1 MRMVILT
8 YFILVIFLRN
18 LHSVRVEIIKSKCAF
33 GHLGKKYFSECGNR
47 GYAMRCN
54 DTSLT
59 QIPDS
64 YPMPQNFTKFPPPL
78 CLLDLSYNE
87 FSLVGNQSFVNV
99 KNLNSTDVLWL
110 YLDYSKIKSI
120 ASNAFENLTNLLY
133 LNLTGN
139 YLNQRCSFGDGVF
152 KPLLSLRN
160 INVKENRLETFD
172 DIGRELQYLKNLRG
186 IYMDLCADC
195 VFGKNFSKLTNLKT
209 LGLSGRSNKACNAP
223 SIKNITF
230 QYVPTVERLNISS
243 CHIQSIDKNAF
254 SYLKNIKLLDISYNE
269 HLKFTGM
276 NEALYGL
283 RNSSTLKLL
292 NVNRI
297 HQLYEFGIQLKLTD
311 IENLKTLHTLETLHM
326 DLNKIEVFDEKI
338 LNPYQFP
345 KTLKDFT
352 LSGNRL
358 TYGKYVEYL
367 SKAIGIESLDLS
379 RQHLNYDPFF
389 RERYEN
395 RQMSSKNGMI
405 KDFSKI
411 STEEKFPF
419 NCDIYLPHSLRKI
432 KWRKSFINLKIVT
445 PINICGATGLKYL
458 DVSFNLISK
467 WNAPIFGVE
476 HVTHLDLSENVCDE
490 VNPKFFL
497 RFKSLEHLNLSGNSL
512 GKVFDPD
519 LNPNASKMFKV
530 QKNITKL
537 DLSFNKISS
546 LPWDIFKNLP
556 NLRYLDLSD
565 NSIDE
570 WNFSLENS
578 HCLRRLDVSGNKL
591 YYLPG
596 SLTKYLDSIAMGN
609 CNKNKNV
616 SVNLYSNPI
625 ECTCKTLPF
634 LEWMRDSKVV
644 VNFTAKDTCRLN
656 GENQCLEYQHLEQ
669 IISILKDDKC
679 LDRSWVTWTISA
691 AGSVFVCLLTVIVC
705 CTMYRNRWKLRYLYY
720 SRNRRYIHEGFERL
734 FENDAFVSYAKNNA
748 SFIKNEMVPAL
759 ETQYGLHLWVADRNS
774 VPGTSVAENICHGI
788 YNSRKSILLINKA
801 YLNDTWCDYE
811 MHMAHTESIETKRKM
826 IMIVLMESIP
836 MDSLPIWLMRLL
848 QSERSLEYPD
858 HRQDINTFWMNLADE
873 IQC

>member
-1 MRMVILT
+1 MGIFT
-8 YFILVIFLRN
+8 YFLLAIFLRN
-18 LHSVRVEIIKSKCAF
+18 LHTVQTEIIKPTCAF
-33 GHLGKKYFSECGNR
+33 GHLDEKSFSECGNR

-64 YPMPQNFTKFPPPL
+64 YLMPQNLTDFPPPL
-78 CLLDLSYNE
+78 CLLDLSYNK
-87 FSLVGNQSFVNV
+87 FYLVGNQSFVNV

-110 YLDYSKIKSI
+110 YLDYSNITFI

-139 YLNQRCSFGDGVF
+139 NLNQLDSFGDGVF
-152 KPLLSLRN
+152 KPLINLRDL
-160 INVKENRLETFD
+160 NVKENKLQTFD
-172 DIGRELQYLKNLRG
+172 YIGIELQYLKNLKG

-209 LGLSGRSNKACNAP
+209 LSLSGRSKNACNAP
-223 SIKNITF
+223 FVKNTTF
-230 QYVPTVERLNISS
+230 QYVPTVESLYMAS
-243 CHIQSIDKNAF
+243 CQIQSIDKNAF
-254 SYLKNIKLLDISYNE
+254 SYLKNITLLDISYNE

-276 NEALYGL
+276 NQALYGL

-297 HQLYEFGIQLKLTD
+297 HQLYESGIQLKLTD
-311 IENLKTLHTLETLHM
+311 IENLKTLRALETLHM
-326 DLNKIEVFDEKI
+326 DLNKIEVFDVSI
-338 LNPYQFP
+338 LHPEYQFP
-345 KTLKDFT
+345 KTLKDLT

-358 TYGKYVEYL
+358 TAGKYVEYL
-367 SKAIGIESLDLS
+367 HKMIGVESLDLS

-389 RERYEN
+389 HEHYEN
-395 RQMSSKNGMI
+395 SQMSSKNGII
-405 KDFSKI
+405 KDFSKL
-411 STEEKFPF
+411 TREEKCPSV
-419 NCDIYLPHSLRKI
+419 CAVCLPHSLRKV
-432 KWRKSFINLKIVT
+432 KWRKSFIYLKIIT
-445 PINICGATGLKYL
+445 PIAFCWATGLKHVDL
-458 DVSFNLISK
+458 SFNLISK
-467 WNAPIFGVE
+467 WNATIFGLE
-476 HVTHLDLSENVCDE
+476 NVTHLDLSENVCDE
-490 VNPKFFL
+490 VDPKFFL

-519 LNPNASKMFKV
+519 LNPNASKMFEV
-530 QKNITKL
+530 LKNITKL
-537 DLSFNKISS
+537 DLSFNKIHR

-556 NLRYLDLSD
+556 NLTHLNLSD
-565 NSIDE
+565 NIIGE
-570 WNFSLENS
+570 WNFTLKNS
-578 HCLRRLDVSGNKL
+578 PCLRHLDVSGNKL
-591 YYLPG
+591 YYLPE
-596 SLTKYLDSIAMGN
+596 SLTTYLDFIAEGN

-634 LEWMRDSKVV
+634 LKWWRYSKVIV
-644 VNFTAKDTCRLN
+644 HSKEEDTCRLN
-656 GENQCLEYQHLEQ
+656 GENYQTKEHLEQ
-669 IISILKDDKC
+669 IISILENDKC

-691 AGSVFVCLLTVIVC
+691 ACSVFVCLLTVIVC

-720 SRNRRYIHEGFERL
+720 SRNKRYIHEGFERL

-748 SFIKNEMVPAL
+748 SFIKNEMVPCL
-759 ETQYGLHLWVADRNS
+759 ETQHGLHLWVADRNS

-801 YLNDTWCDYE
+801 YLNDSWCDYE
-811 MHMAHTESIETKRKM
+811 MHMAHTESIETKRRM
-826 IMIVLMESIP
+826 IIIVLMESIP
-836 MDSLPIWLMRLL
+836 MDSLPVWLMRLL
-848 QSERSLEYPD
+848 QSERSLEYPE